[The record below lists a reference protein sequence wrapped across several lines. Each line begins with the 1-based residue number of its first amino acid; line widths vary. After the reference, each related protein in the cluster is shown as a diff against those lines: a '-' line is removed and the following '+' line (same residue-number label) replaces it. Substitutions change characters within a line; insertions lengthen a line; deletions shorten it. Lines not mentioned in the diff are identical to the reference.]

1 MKKILLG
8 ALLAG
13 ILAAPA
19 VFAETERGFV
29 SATATANKEL
39 APDTVEISIAVV
51 TYDNKSMQKATLEN
65 KELSDKLYNA
75 MKGLITPA
83 NGDWVKTSDYSAQP
97 VYVYTNNK
105 RNFDKYEVSNKIIV
119 HTKSIDKAGDIIDQ
133 AITLGATNID
143 NLNFTI
149 SSYEK
154 QCDGLL
160 SEATQKTRARAE
172 LLAKAAG
179 TMITGTKSISASCN
193 TTGVSQ
199 RIMYNMMAK
208 SSVADSEAA
217 MGSSTPIATGV
228 IKIYA
233 NVNASYFV
241 K

>member
-19 VFAETERGFV
+19 VFAETERGIV

-65 KELSDKLYNA
+65 KELSDKLYNT

-154 QCDGLL
+154 ECDNLL
-160 SEATQKTRARAE
+160 TQAAQKTRTRAE

-217 MGSSTPIATGV
+217 MGSSTPIETGV

>member
-143 NLNFTI
+143 NLNFTL

-154 QCDGLL
+154 ECDALL
-160 SEATQKTRARAE
+160 AQATQKTRTRAE

-179 TMITGTKSISASCN
+179 TAITGTKSISASCN

-199 RIMYNMMAK
+199 RLMYNMMAK

-217 MGSSTPIATGV
+217 MGSSTPIETGV

>member
-1 MKKILLG
+1 
-8 ALLAG
+8 
-13 ILAAPA
+13 
-19 VFAETERGFV
+19 
-29 SATATANKEL
+29 
-39 APDTVEISIAVV
+39 
-51 TYDNKSMQKATLEN
+51 MQKATLEN

-105 RNFDKYEVSNKIIV
+105 RNFDKYEVSNRIIV

-154 QCDGLL
+154 ECDNLL
-160 SEATQKTRARAE
+160 TQAAQKTRTRAE

-217 MGSSTPIATGV
+217 MGSSTPISTGV

-233 NVNASYFV
+233 NVNVSYFV